1 MYRWKNA
8 VVTQDVPQMKIVRDK
23 LLQHIGKIYKDC
35 KIDQNDLEA
44 EGLGLRPLTLAEN
57 MGKSERNILARRY
70 YRLGQWSEALQ
81 GGYWLT
87 VSSPRVGEVYRRV
100 TDGRTPIP
108 RCFDITRSLIS
119 WTILGS
125 VGLTPCHRLV

>member
-8 VVTQDVPQMKIVRDK
+8 VVNQDVPQMKIVRDK

-87 VSSPRVGEVYRRV
+87 VSYIKR
-100 TDGRTPIP
+100 
-108 RCFDITRSLIS
+108 ITEKE
-119 WTILGS
+119 G
-125 VGLTPCHRLV
+125 

>member
-1 MYRWKNA
+1 
-8 VVTQDVPQMKIVRDK
+8 MKFVRDK
-23 LLQHIGKIYKDC
+23 LLEHIGAIYKDC
-35 KIDQNDLEA
+35 RIEQNDMEA

-87 VSSPRVGEVYRRV
+87 VSPTLFLYEEGVWL
-100 TDGRTPIP
+100 
-108 RCFDITRSLIS
+108 RSGSRLGGIS
-119 WTILGS
+119 IL
-125 VGLTPCHRLV
+125 LDR